1 MAKSLELR
9 FTKTVLLK
17 CNASPFNRAARQRR
31 HFSEHARNGAAA
43 ALMADQHQRLRIMG
57 KLADGHIDE
66 PSRPALEFDIER
78 CEERDAVIQDG
89 GMTHDLDGVRLNDGP
104 QVDGGAD
111 EGGIEIGPD
120 RAAGAGDHQRVVDAV
135 AETDE
140 SGRRMNR
147 VQSDEESATRM
158 NWNMGKVVSEV
169 GRI

>member
-1 MAKSLELR
+1 M
-9 FTKTVLLK
+9 
-17 CNASPFNRAARQRR
+17 P
-31 HFSEHARNGAAA
+31 
-43 ALMADQHQRLRIMG
+43 
-57 KLADGHIDE
+57 
-66 PSRPALEFDIER
+66 
-78 CEERDAVIQDG
+78 VIQDG

-104 QVDGGAD
+104 QVDGGAG

-120 RAAGAGDHQRVVDAV
+120 RAAGAGNHQRVVDAV

-158 NWNMGKVVSEV
+158 NWNMGNVASEV